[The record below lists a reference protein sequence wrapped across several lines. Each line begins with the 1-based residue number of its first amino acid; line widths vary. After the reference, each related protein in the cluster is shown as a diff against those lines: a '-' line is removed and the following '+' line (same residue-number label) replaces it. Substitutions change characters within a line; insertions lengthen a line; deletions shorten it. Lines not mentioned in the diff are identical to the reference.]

1 MAVVLLFTNQSVRLL
16 KLIRLKNLKSGKMSK
31 KNNNKAAVKTKQLR
45 FKDVR
50 KNNESN
56 QQHQQQRLV

>member
-1 MAVVLLFTNQSVRLL
+1 MN
-16 KLIRLKNLKSGKMSK
+16 
-31 KNNNKAAVKTKQLR
+31 KNNKKAAVKTKQLR

-50 KNNESN
+50 KNNGSN